1 MVATLKSKVV
11 SLPINRDCHRT
22 PKLAPLAVHYI
33 SLKQL
38 KGLFAHRVVGLK
50 GFLRGAIFRFV
61 MPESC
66 EVLKAAI
73 TARPLPGLNSIK
85 VSLPF
90 VSTDTV

>member
-1 MVATLKSKVV
+1 MVATLKSKAV

-22 PKLAPLAVHYI
+22 PKLAPLAAHYI

-38 KGLFAHRVVGLK
+38 KGFFAHRVVGLK

-66 EVLKAAI
+66 EVTELVWFA
-73 TARPLPGLNSIK
+73 LPVL
-85 VSLPF
+85 
-90 VSTDTV
+90 TY